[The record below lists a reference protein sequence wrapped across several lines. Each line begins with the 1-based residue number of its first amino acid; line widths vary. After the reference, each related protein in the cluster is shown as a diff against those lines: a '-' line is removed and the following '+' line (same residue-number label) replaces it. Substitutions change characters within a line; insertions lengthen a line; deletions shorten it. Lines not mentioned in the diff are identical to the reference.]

1 MKSYHTIVVFALV
14 VIAAS
19 AAYTNTTSF
28 WQTMLNDNEMHFQ
41 VYSGILYIISGYE
54 EVDWYYPRDQS
65 GMFYNLFSAMGHK
78 LGPN

>member
-1 MKSYHTIVVFALV
+1 MKSYHTIVVLALV

-41 VYSGILYIISGYE
+41 VYSGI
-54 EVDWYYPRDQS
+54 
-65 GMFYNLFSAMGHK
+65 
-78 LGPN
+78 

>member
-1 MKSYHTIVVFALV
+1 MKSYHTIVVLALV

-28 WQTMLNDNEMHFQ
+28 WQTMLNDNQMHFQ
-41 VYSGILYIISGYE
+41 VYSGYE